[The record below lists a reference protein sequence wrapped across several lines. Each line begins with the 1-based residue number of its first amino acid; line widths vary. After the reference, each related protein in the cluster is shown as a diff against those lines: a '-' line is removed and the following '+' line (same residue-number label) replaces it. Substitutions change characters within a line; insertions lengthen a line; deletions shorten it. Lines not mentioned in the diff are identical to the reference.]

1 MRSRDLDFRPVWI
14 LACLLAAGAPT
25 AGRCWAAP
33 APGEDREAVLLM
45 EADCPVYSFVLLFR
59 ARHGIDVV
67 YEEPAAVA
75 EDGADKEGLPLQ
87 RAGCYEISGCVV
99 VEAGGSK
106 PAAEPALSILL
117 GVRYR
122 VAGATGQP
130 QDPASAIRAALAA
143 WEAAGGTVRFELIE
157 NGAAYHLVPRAVR
170 SAGGGWIKVSA
181 LLDTPVELARKSR
194 TVFDTVSMILGK
206 LEQATGQKIEWG
218 NAAINWVEQT
228 SVELGGRPES
238 ARELLDGAV
247 AAGRWT
253 WELLYDKRRKAYD
266 FHMAPL
272 GAPKPAPAAEE
283 CPHPPP

>member
-1 MRSRDLDFRPVWI
+1 GSGERHLHMRSRDLDFRPVWI

-122 VAGATGQP
+122 
-130 QDPASAIRAALAA
+130 
-143 WEAAGGTVRFELIE
+143 AAGGTVRFELIE

-272 GAPKPAPAAEE
+272 GAPKPAPAPAE
-283 CPHPPP
+283 CPHPPRSLGRLFA